1 MFSHTIRQTSTM
13 HGPPSRSADLLVAA
27 PGELDVEAA
36 QVGGLVRLVAVG
48 IEVRILSEP
57 ASDRCVYVIVE

>member
-1 MFSHTIRQTSTM
+1 M